1 MTKTVLITG
10 ASSGIG
16 LEFAKIF
23 AKKGDNVILVA
34 RNEEKLVDIKKHLT
48 EKYNNFNCFYA
59 KDLSVPNAAKELF
72 DEITSDGRKVDY
84 LINNA
89 GFGDNHKYL
98 HADFDTHE
106 KMVNLNV
113 IALMELCYYF
123 GRVMCNQ
130 GSGKILNV
138 ASVAAFS
145 SGPYMSVYYATKAFV
160 LSISE
165 ALAEE
170 FGEKGVSVTCLC
182 PGPTESNFGKVSDF
196 GKSNAFRYLGVAKAS
211 DVAKAGYKAMMKGK
225 TLHYHG
231 FNVKAMA
238 FLTRLSPRF
247 INTKFAKIMNDTSAQ
262 NKHKL

>member
-1 MTKTVLITG
+1 MNKTVLITG

-23 AKKGDNVILVA
+23 ASKGDNVILVA
-34 RNEEKLVDIKKHLT
+34 RNEEKLIKIRKHLM
-48 EKYNNFNCFYA
+48 EKYNNFTCFYV
-59 KDLSVPNAAKELF
+59 KDLSLPNAAKELF
-72 DEITSDGRKVDY
+72 DEISSDGREVDY

-98 HADFDTHE
+98 HADFETHE
-106 KMVNLNV
+106 NMVKLNV
-113 IALMELCYYF
+113 LALMELCYYF
-123 GRVMCNQ
+123 GKVMCNR

-170 FGEKGVSVTCLC
+170 FDEKGVSVTCLC
-182 PGPTESNFGKVSDF
+182 PGPTETNFGAVSDF

-211 DVAKAGYKAMMKGK
+211 DVAKAGYKAMMKNK
-225 TLHYHG
+225 PLHYHG

-238 FLTRLSPRF
+238 FLTRFSPRF
-247 INTKFAKIMNDTSAQ
+247 VNTKFAKFMNNTDSA
-262 NKHKL
+262 NRHNL

>member
-106 KMVNLNV
+106 KMVILNV
-113 IALMELCYYF
+113 IALIELCYYF
-123 GRVMCNQ
+123 
-130 GSGKILNV
+130 
-138 ASVAAFS
+138 
-145 SGPYMSVYYATKAFV
+145 
-160 LSISE
+160 
-165 ALAEE
+165 
-170 FGEKGVSVTCLC
+170 
-182 PGPTESNFGKVSDF
+182 
-196 GKSNAFRYLGVAKAS
+196 
-211 DVAKAGYKAMMKGK
+211 
-225 TLHYHG
+225 
-231 FNVKAMA
+231 
-238 FLTRLSPRF
+238 
-247 INTKFAKIMNDTSAQ
+247 
-262 NKHKL
+262 